1 LERQSQAVNILSIPF
16 INLLITDV
24 MTRWL
29 FFRRIVAD
37 GNFSGDS
44 MRMKNPEDDVPLTN
58 GQGFTV
64 QMDDY
69 KEHLKL
75 AKEIP
80 QVCKQELV
88 HGFLFM
94 SIQKI
99 KCHNHRAVT
108 ASNLNRKNLAATGIG
123 ACACARHGC
132 FVPHS
137 VVDFQKGERYAI

>member
-1 LERQSQAVNILSIPF
+1 
-16 INLLITDV
+16 LLITDV
-24 MTRWL
+24 ITRWL

-69 KEHLKL
+69 KAHLKL

-80 QVCKQELV
+80 QVSEQELMV
-88 HGFLFM
+88 HGVVSYSCVF
-94 SIQKI
+94 
-99 KCHNHRAVT
+99 
-108 ASNLNRKNLAATGIG
+108 RKTSAIIIG
-123 ACACARHGC
+123 
-132 FVPHS
+132 
-137 VVDFQKGERYAI
+137 Q